1 MTKERRPLRIFVA
14 GLMHE
19 TNGFSPI
26 PTSMGSFETDLAYI
40 PPSNTMRELA
50 LNFAG
55 YGDAVRAIREAG
67 SEAIEG
73 PCFWAQPSG
82 PISATVYA
90 KLKHIVLDALSD
102 AGPIDAV
109 LLVLHGAM
117 IAEDILDCEADLLE
131 AVREAVG
138 LEMPVGGLL
147 DLHGNVSAAMVESGA
162 LLVGVKEYPHVDYP
176 ERARELHDMLVQLA
190 AGARMTMTLRT
201 IPWLSLQGTVEQPM
215 RGFVDRMIE
224 AEGVD
229 GIRSVTLMHGFP
241 WADWAHAGASVLVVS
256 EETNAAAA
264 SALAEDL
271 ADAFVPIADSAP
283 TERLSV
289 ADAIDTALSLR
300 GKGPVV
306 IADSSDNPG
315 GGAAC
320 DSTFLLRALLER
332 GCGNSAVGMIWDPQA
347 AQIAADAGV
356 GTKLRLRIGGKVGAM
371 SGDPVDLDCEVLAV
385 RYDVK
390 QRMFSAEPNVP
401 IGLSAALRAGS
412 IDIVVNSIRQQV
424 FDPDCFL
431 QLGIELA
438 SKQLVVVKSSQHFR
452 ALFDPISLT
461 SLYCDAPGSLSM
473 DFAKL
478 PYRDVKLARSRAGF
492 TSAEPVAR
500 IQRAIAAPIA
510 RD

>member
-1 MTKERRPLRIFVA
+1 MTSDLSPLRIFVA

-26 PTSMGSFETDLAYI
+26 PTSIDSFEADLAYI
-40 PPSNTMRELA
+40 PPSDRMRDLA

-55 YGDAVRAIREAG
+55 YGDAVRAIRDAG
-67 SEAIEG
+67 NEAIEG

-82 PISATVYA
+82 PISASVYA
-90 KLKHIVLDALSD
+90 KLKQIVLESVTD

-117 IAEDILDCEADLLE
+117 IAEGVLDCEADLLT
-131 AVREAVG
+131 AVRRAAG
-138 LEMPVGGLL
+138 PNIPIGGLL
-147 DLHGNVSAAMVESGA
+147 DLHGNVSAAMLESGA
-162 LLVGVKEYPHVDYP
+162 LLVGVKEYPHIDYP
-176 ERARELHDMLVQLA
+176 ERARELHDMLVELA
-190 AGARMTMTLRT
+190 GGARLTMTLRT

-224 AEGVD
+224 AEGAD
-229 GIRSVTLMHGFP
+229 DIRSVTLMHGFP

-256 EETNAAAA
+256 QETGAAAA

-271 ADAFVPIADSAP
+271 AGAFTFIADGAP
-283 TERLSV
+283 AERLCI
-289 ADAIDTALSLR
+289 ADAIDTALSAL
-300 GKGPVV
+300 GEGPVV

-320 DSTFLLRALLER
+320 DSTFLLRELIDR
-332 GCGNSAVGMIWDPQA
+332 GCQDAAVGMIWDPQA
-347 AQIAADAGV
+347 AQTAADAGV
-356 GTKLRLRIGGKVGAM
+356 GSKLCLRIGGKVGPM
-371 SGDPVDLDCEVLAV
+371 SGDPVDLECEVLAV
-385 RYDVK
+385 RADVK

-401 IGLSAALRAGS
+401 IGLSAALRAGGVE
-412 IDIVVNSIRQQV
+412 IVVNSIRQQV

-438 SKQLVVVKSSQHFR
+438 SKKLVVVKSSQHFR
-452 ALFDPISLT
+452 ALFDPIVRST
-461 SLYCDAPGSLSM
+461 IYCDAPGSLSL

-478 PYRDVKLARSRAGF
+478 PYRNVGLVRSRAGF
-492 TSAEPVAR
+492 ISDEPVTTV
-500 IQRAIAAPIA
+500 QRLIAAPH
-510 RD
+510 

>member
-1 MTKERRPLRIFVA
+1 MTDESRPLRIFVA

-26 PTSMGSFETDLAYI
+26 PTSIGSFEADLAYI
-40 PPSNTMRELA
+40 PPSDNMRELA

-55 YGDAVRAIREAG
+55 YGDAVRAVRDAG
-67 SEAIEG
+67 NEPIEG

-82 PISATVYA
+82 PISAAVYA
-90 KLKHIVLDALSD
+90 KLKHIVLDALSE

-117 IAEDILDCEADLLE
+117 IAEGFPDCEADLLE
-131 AVREAVG
+131 AVREAAG
-138 LEMPVGGLL
+138 REMPVGGLL
-147 DLHGNVSAAMVESGA
+147 DLHGNVSEAMVKSGA

-176 ERARELHDMLVQLA
+176 ERARELHDMLVELA
-190 AGARMTMTLRT
+190 GGACMTMTLRT

-224 AEGVD
+224 AESAD

-256 EETNAAAA
+256 QGANAEAA

-271 ADAFVPIADSAP
+271 ADAFVPIADGAP
-283 TERLSV
+283 TERLSI
-289 ADAIDTALSLR
+289 ADAIDTALSAR

-320 DSTFLLRALLER
+320 DSTFLLRELIER
-332 GCGNSAVGMIWDPQA
+332 GCGNAAVGMIWDPQA

-356 GTKLRLRIGGKVGAM
+356 GTKLRLRIGGKVSAM
-371 SGDPVDLDCEVLAV
+371 SGDPVDLECEVLAV
-385 RYDVK
+385 RDDVK

-401 IGLSAALRAGS
+401 IGLSAALRAGG
-412 IDIVVNSIRQQV
+412 IKIVVNSIRQQV

-431 QLGIELA
+431 QMGVELV

-452 ALFDPISLT
+452 ALFDPIAQT
-461 SLYCDAPGSLSM
+461 TLYCDAPGSLSL

-478 PYRDVKLARSRAGF
+478 PYQSVKLARSRAGF
-492 TSAEPVAR
+492 VSAEPVIR
-500 IQRAIAAPIA
+500 VQQAIAAPH
-510 RD
+510 